1 MSCPAIS
8 PWICFERAG
17 KRTSLEGAAKTD
29 ILPRCPLS
37 FVSPLART
45 REKVKRTRSRFD
57 VSPAA
62 GAVGDTLCCSELC
75 QNGWLLRVCDGQKG
89 PLSVASVGESCAGSC
104 GKGGGFGG
112 EVGLSQTPLATK
124 QPKTTKELVCEMVA
138 LLVVVVSPSFVIS
151 AAFTSCGFDLD
162 LPTPENPFRRR
173 LCFPSAAHFPL
184 SP

>member
-1 MSCPAIS
+1 MVGC
-8 PWICFERAG
+8 CV
-17 KRTSLEGAAKTD
+17 
-29 ILPRCPLS
+29 
-37 FVSPLART
+37 FVM
-45 REKVKRTRSRFD
+45 VKR
-57 VSPAA
+57 A
-62 GAVGDTLCCSELC
+62 LC
-75 QNGWLLRVCDGQKG
+75 LLRRLENRVRGR
-89 PLSVASVGESCAGSC
+89 VE
-104 GKGGGFGG
+104 KGGGFGG

-124 QPKTTKELVCEMVA
+124 QPKRTKELVCEMVA